1 MKYFS
6 KINKISRQDNDDNM
20 NLNEDSKQKSSIT
33 DRCVKLCISIS
44 NNKVLQSPLL
54 NSTKWPLIM
63 GMKVMLSTK
72 WFQLST
78 AAAPELRAFMD
89 KRTP

>member
-33 DRCVKLCISIS
+33 DRCVKLCVLAFQTIRFS
-44 NNKVLQSPLL
+44 NLHCLTVQSDP
-54 NSTKWPLIM
+54 W
-63 GMKVMLSTK
+63 
-72 WFQLST
+72 
-78 AAAPELRAFMD
+78 
-89 KRTP
+89 